1 MQAVRNNSMYTYHTV
16 TILDLPAELL
26 LDIIARLPQQSV
38 LHFTITC
45 KTFYQISLPVLYDTV
60 KLAAQG
66 VCEFRSK
73 IRRNDTC
80 LSWVHE
86 LKLLRSD
93 VRRSGLHL
101 GSSCIFQ
108 DNAFLSAFP
117 NLRSFDTLDY
127 ARMKGWSEL
136 ISVLEALPSSVL
148 HFRGRVCTS
157 DDDVLQSL
165 GRVYPSYQTLELIL
179 SPEGLAF
186 DLISLD
192 HNINNVPPSLSHVF
206 PNLAHLSLTLIFLS
220 GCITS
225 FLRECHFPALETF
238 QLVNRDA
245 IMPDF
250 MLDMA
255 HADALLVFFANHA
268 RTLRDLQLPAWA
280 IEPEVGNRFSGTP
293 LTLRNM
299 RSGLSLLH
307 YLAKSDAF
315 SSTLLTLSVS
325 QSAELR
331 VFGVPALPVAFMC
344 FSSVHTLELA
354 VNHDPTG
361 PVLGLAFSFD
371 IDAIPTAF
379 PALECLEIRV
389 HETISVK
396 TVIAYLG
403 AYHPRALLRCKALTR
418 LVFIFRGFRRETRD
432 AFSVRSHETA
442 NGEGNITLERIQ

>member
-1 MQAVRNNSMYTYHTV
+1 MYTYHAV

-26 LDIIARLPQQSV
+26 LDIIARLPQPSV

-45 KTFYQISLPVLYDTV
+45 KTFYQLSLPVLYDAV
-60 KLAAQG
+60 RLADQG
-66 VCEFRSK
+66 VSEFRSK
-73 IRRNDTC
+73 IQRSDHC

-93 VRRSGLHL
+93 VRRSGPYP
-101 GSSCIFQ
+101 GARCVFQ
-108 DNAFLSAFP
+108 DDAFLSAFP

-136 ISVLEALPSSVL
+136 LRVMEALPSSVR

-157 DDDVLQSL
+157 DDNALESL

-255 HADALLVFFANHA
+255 HADALLVFFASHA
-268 RTLRDLQLPAWA
+268 RTLRDLHLPAWA
-280 IEPEVGNRFSGTP
+280 IEPEVGDRFAETP

-299 RSGLSLLH
+299 CSGLSLLH
-307 YLAKSDAF
+307 YLARSDAF

-325 QSAELR
+325 PSAELR
-331 VFGVPALPVAFMC
+331 VFGVPSLPVAFVG
-344 FSSVHTLELA
+344 FPLVHTLELA

-361 PVLGLAFSFD
+361 LVLGLAFSFD
-371 IDAIPTAF
+371 IDAIPATF
-379 PALECLEIRV
+379 PLLEFLEIRV

-396 TVIAYLG
+396 TVITYLL
-403 AYHPRALLRCKALTR
+403 AYHPRALLRCRKLTR
-418 LVFIFRGFRRETRD
+418 LVFIYRGFRRETRD
-432 AFSVRSHETA
+432 VFCVQCREGE
-442 NGEGNITLERIQ
+442 NGAGNIMLERMQCP